1 MDKKEVLQT
10 YWGYQNF
17 RPLQEEIIQSVLDG
31 NDTLAL
37 MPTGGGKSLCFQVPA
52 LVKEGVC
59 LVISPLIALMK
70 DQVENLVSRNIKAFA
85 VHSGMSQEEI
95 ELALNNCIYNHGKF
109 LYISPERLDTD
120 RFKQVI
126 HKLKINLI
134 AVDEAHCISQW
145 GYDFRPPYLK
155 IANVRTMIPD
165 VPILALTA
173 TATSEVVEDIQQRL
187 SFRSPKVF
195 RKSFERK
202 NLAYMVLND
211 ENKLGRLLNICN
223 RTKGPG
229 VVYVNRRKKTKDI
242 AEYLIK
248 NNISAGY
255 YHGGLESDQRSK
267 RQNEWMDGK
276 TRVIVATN
284 AFGMGI
290 DKPDVRFVVHLDIPD
305 TIEAYFQE
313 AGRAGRDEKKS
324 FAVLLFQKSDEVD
337 AVARFQMA
345 YPEINTIRNVYLALG
360 NYFQVAVGSGRNL
373 SFDFDFDDFCRQYK
387 FKPAIAYNSLKF
399 IEKEGYLFLDEDLSS
414 PPRLHIKLSRIDLY
428 KYQVENVALDDF
440 LKLLLRSYSGLFN
453 DFVRI
458 SETEISARSGLSE
471 NDVVNCL
478 RFLDKSKVLT
488 YIPRKN
494 KPRIVFLFDRID
506 EKDLLISPQ
515 NYADRKR
522 TAQSKLQSILRYV
535 KTTNRCRSSL
545 LLSYFSDTSSHR
557 CGICDY
563 CLRRNNLGVTDVEF
577 NSIIQIIKPELL
589 TRAMNIDEI
598 VQLSSPANPDKVLSV
613 VRWLVDNQK
622 IRISENDNYSWIK

>member
-1 MDKKEVLQT
+1 MDKKAVLLQ
-10 YWGYQNF
+10 YWGYLNF
-17 RPLQEEIIQSVLDG
+17 RPLQDEIIQSVLDG
-31 NDTLAL
+31 HDTLAL

-52 LVKEGVC
+52 LVMEGVC

-70 DQVENLVSRNIKAFA
+70 DQVENLNSRQIKAFA

-95 ELALNNCIYNHGKF
+95 ELALNNCIYNNGKF

-120 RFKQVI
+120 RFRQVI

-155 IANVRTMIPD
+155 IAQIRTLIPD

-173 TATSEVVEDIQQRL
+173 TATSEVVKDIQERL
-187 SFRSPKVF
+187 AFRNGKVF

-202 NLAYMVLND
+202 NLAYLVLLD

-223 RTKGPG
+223 RVKGSG

-242 AEYLIK
+242 AEFLIK
-248 NNISAGY
+248 NNVSAGY
-255 YHGGLESDQRSK
+255 YHGGLDSATRSK
-267 RQNEWMDGK
+267 RQNEWMEGK
-276 TRVIVATN
+276 TRVIVSTN

-324 FAVLLFQKSDEVD
+324 FAVLLFQKSDELD

-345 YPEINTIRNVYLALG
+345 YPEIETIRNVYLALG
-360 NYFQVAVGSGRNL
+360 NYFQIAIGSGRNL
-373 SFDFDFDDFCRQYK
+373 SFEFDFDDFCRQYK

-399 IEKEGYLFLDEDLSS
+399 IEKEGYLFLDEDLST
-414 PPRLHIKLSRIDLY
+414 PPRVHIKVSRNDLY
-428 KYQVENVALDDF
+428 KFQVENVALDDF
-440 LKLLLRSYSGLFN
+440 IKLLLRSYSGVFN

-458 SETEISARSGLSE
+458 AESEISSRSGLHE
-471 NDVVNCL
+471 DEVIKCL
-478 RFLDKSKVLT
+478 RYLDKSKVLT

-515 NYADRKR
+515 NYAERKK
-522 TAQSKLQSILRYV
+522 TAQSKLQSILKYV
-535 KTTNRCRSSL
+535 KATNRCRSSML
-545 LLSYFSDTSSHR
+545 LAYFQDTAAHR

-563 CLRRNNLGVTDVEF
+563 CLKRNKLGVSDLEF
-577 NSIIQIIKPELL
+577 NGIIQKIKPQLI
-589 TRAMNIDEI
+589 TRSLSLDEI
-598 VQLSSPANPDKVLSV
+598 LQLSAPANPDKVIV
-613 VRWLVDNQK
+613 VLRWLIDNEK
-622 IRISENDNYSWIK
+622 IKQFENERYIWIR